1 MPASFAFKPQ
11 DIPAATDTDPGFSG
25 QFSVSRVDAGSQL
38 EASMS
43 DLSVLDPAPLQ
54 ELLDM
59 GAEAS
64 LVQELVLLY
73 QEDVPPRLARLA
85 ASFASGDAPGILVEA
100 HQLKGATG
108 NLGLM
113 RFSDLAGRI
122 ETLVRQQQLQAAEP
136 LIQALQGVY
145 DEGLAALTQA
155 FPAA

>member
-1 MPASFAFKPQ
+1 
-11 DIPAATDTDPGFSG
+11 
-25 QFSVSRVDAGSQL
+25 
-38 EASMS
+38 MS
-43 DLSVLDPAPLQ
+43 DLPVLDSAPLQ
-54 ELLDM
+54 ELIDM

-64 LVQELVLLY
+64 LVQELVLLF
-73 QEDVPPRLARLA
+73 QEDVPPRLVRLA
-85 ASFASGDAPGILVEA
+85 ASLASGDGPGILVEA

-113 RFSDLAGRI
+113 RFSELAGRI

-155 FPAA
+155 FPAS